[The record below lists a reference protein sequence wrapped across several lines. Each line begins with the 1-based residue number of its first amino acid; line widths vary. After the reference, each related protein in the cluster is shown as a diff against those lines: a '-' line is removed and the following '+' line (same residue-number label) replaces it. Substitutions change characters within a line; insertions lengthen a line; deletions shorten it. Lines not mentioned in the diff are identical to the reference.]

1 MFLILGPALNLL
13 AGFFWQNDTQ
23 GVTAGTLIVL
33 SSGCWLIG
41 LIGLFERLR
50 PTAARYVAVALPV
63 TVFGAVGGVA
73 YGVQS
78 IHEGLFAVSHAD
90 AVERLGEH
98 PFAAFAVYWTCGPLF
113 PASLFVLGLVM
124 AKVRAAP
131 LPVALM
137 VSVGAVV
144 FPLSRVTREASIAH
158 LADLFLLLPFLY
170 LGVRSIARSRGVKQ
184 RHRRMDGAAAV
195 PERADQR
202 PAA

>member
-23 GVTAGTLIVL
+23 GVTAGTIIVL
-33 SSGCWLIG
+33 STACWLIG

-50 PTAARYVAVALPV
+50 PRTPKYVAVGLPV
-63 TVFGAVGGVA
+63 TVFGAIGGVA

-113 PASLFVLGLVM
+113 PLSLFVLGIVL
-124 AKVRAAP
+124 ARVRVAP
-131 LPVALM
+131 LPVGIM

-144 FPLSRVTREASIAH
+144 FPLSRVTREASVAH

-170 LGVRSIARSRGVKQ
+170 LGLRSMSQSRGVPGPH
-184 RHRRMDGAAAV
+184 RHRDAV
-195 PERADQR
+195 VS
-202 PAA
+202 

>member
-23 GVTAGTLIVL
+23 GVTAGTIIVL
-33 SSGCWLIG
+33 SSACWLIG

-50 PTAARYVAVALPV
+50 PTTPKYVAVGLPA
-63 TVFGAVGGVA
+63 TVFGAIGGVA

-78 IHEGLFAVSHAD
+78 IHEGLFAVSHAE

-113 PASLFVLGLVM
+113 PVSLFVLGLVL
-124 AKVRAAP
+124 ARVRAAP
-131 LPVALM
+131 LPVGIM
-137 VSVGAVV
+137 VSLGAVV
-144 FPLSRVTREASIAH
+144 FPLSRITREASIAH

-170 LGVRSIARSRGVKQ
+170 LGLRSMTRDSSAGEQ
-184 RHRRMDGAAAV
+184 AV
-195 PERADQR
+195 VPR
-202 PAA
+202 

>member
-23 GVTAGTLIVL
+23 GVTAGTIIVL
-33 SSGCWLIG
+33 SNACWLIG

-50 PTAARYVAVALPV
+50 PTTPKYVAVGLPV
-63 TVFGAVGGVA
+63 TVFGAIGGVA

-98 PFAAFAVYWTCGPLF
+98 PFAAYAVYWTCGPLF
-113 PASLFVLGLVM
+113 PLSLFVLGLVL

-131 LPVALM
+131 LPVGIM
-137 VSVGAVV
+137 VSLGAVV
-144 FPLSRVTREASIAH
+144 FPLSRITREASIAH

-170 LGVRSIARSRGVKQ
+170 LGLRSMSRSPRGN
-184 RHRRMDGAAAV
+184 RAIV
-195 PERADQR
+195 PPRSCDEK
-202 PAA
+202 

>member
-23 GVTAGTLIVL
+23 GSTAGTIIVL
-33 SSGCWLIG
+33 STACWLIG

-50 PTAARYVAVALPV
+50 PSTPRYVAVGLPV
-63 TVFGAVGGVA
+63 TVFGAIGGVA

-113 PASLFVLGLVM
+113 PISLFVLGLVL
-124 AKVRAAP
+124 ARTRVAP
-131 LPVALM
+131 LPVGIM
-137 VSVGAVV
+137 VSLGAVV
-144 FPLSRVTREASIAH
+144 FPLSRITREASIAH

-170 LGVRSIARSRGVKQ
+170 LGLRSMSQSQGVPGPR
-184 RHRRMDGAAAV
+184 RHRDAV
-195 PERADQR
+195 DS
-202 PAA
+202 